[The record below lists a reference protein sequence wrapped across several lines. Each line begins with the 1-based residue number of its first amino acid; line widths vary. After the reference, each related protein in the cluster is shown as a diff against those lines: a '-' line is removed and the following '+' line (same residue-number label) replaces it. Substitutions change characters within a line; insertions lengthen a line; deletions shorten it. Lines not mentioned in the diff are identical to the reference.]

1 MAEHATDRPLTRWT
15 LDAEQRH
22 RLRWFLT
29 AFIAAASLVV
39 LAVYGYSYYQMPL
52 VERPRATLHA
62 LLRPSGS
69 LGLRLGILGG
79 VLFLGVYLYPLRKRW
94 SWLRQFGN
102 TRHWLDF
109 HVLLGVT
116 GPLLINFHSSFK
128 FHGLAGMAFWIMWTV
143 VASGFVGRYFYG
155 QIPRHL
161 DAAEM
166 SLKEMEKI
174 AAELGRQ
181 IESQQLL
188 CAADLAPLFR
198 LPGID
203 EIQAMPVWRALAWM
217 VRIDFSRPWVV
228 SRVRRKTMG
237 GVAKMISLGGVLPGG
252 RPQIEDVIAAARKQ
266 SRLST
271 KILFLDK
278 TRRVFHLWHV
288 VHRPFSYSFLALV
301 LIHVVVVILLGYF

>member
-1 MAEHATDRPLTRWT
+1 MTEHATDRPLPRWT
-15 LDAEQRH
+15 FDAEQRH
-22 RLRWFLT
+22 RLRWIL
-29 AFIAAASLVV
+29 AALVAAASFVM
-39 LAVYGYSYYQMPL
+39 LAFYGYGYYQLPL
-52 VERPRATLHA
+52 VERPQSPLHT
-62 LLRPSGS
+62 LLRPSGP

-94 SWLRQFGN
+94 RWLRQFGN

-109 HVLLGVT
+109 HVLLGVV
-116 GPLLINFHSSFK
+116 GPLLINFHSSLK

-166 SLKEMEKI
+166 SLKDMEKI

-181 IESQQLL
+181 IESQRLL
-188 CAADLAPLFR
+188 SAADLAPLFR
-198 LPGID
+198 LPAIE
-203 EIQAMPVWRALAWM
+203 EIQSMPVGRALARM
-217 VRIDFSRPWVV
+217 VAIDVARPWVV
-228 SRVRRKTMG
+228 SRLRRKSMG
-237 GVAKMISLGGVLPGG
+237 GLGKLISLGGVLPGVN
-252 RPQIEDVIAAARKQ
+252 RQVEEVIAAARRQ

-271 KILFLDK
+271 KILFLDR
-278 TRRVFHLWHV
+278 TRQVFHLWHV

-301 LIHVVVVILLGYF
+301 VIHVVVVILLGYF